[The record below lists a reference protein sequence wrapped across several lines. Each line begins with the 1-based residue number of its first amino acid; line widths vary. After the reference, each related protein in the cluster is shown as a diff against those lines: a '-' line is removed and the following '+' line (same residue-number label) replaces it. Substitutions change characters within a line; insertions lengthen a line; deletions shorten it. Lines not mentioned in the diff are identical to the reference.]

1 MTLVKLNNLNTRSI
15 DPWINGI
22 FDSIFHDSSSLSSF
36 NTRSTSSRPSVNIS
50 ENEKEFDIEM
60 AVPGFKKED
69 FKINLEKS
77 VLTISLAKSE
87 KKEEEDK
94 RYSKREF
101 YFETFS
107 RSFTLP
113 ENVDEEKVSAEYID
127 GILKVSIS
135 KKEVEIEKVR
145 VIDVK

>member
-1 MTLVKLNNLNTRSI
+1 MCRFNARS
-15 DPWINGI
+15 P
-22 FDSIFHDSSSLSSF
+22 
-36 NTRSTSSRPSVNIS
+36 STRPSVNIS

-77 VLTISLAKSE
+77 VLTVSLAKSE
-87 KKEEEDK
+87 KKKEESK

-107 RSFTLP
+107 SSFTLP

-135 KKEVEIEKVR
+135 KKEEEIEKVR
-145 VIDVK
+145 VIDV